1 MAEFKLGRIRFVWK
15 GNWTTGTEYYKDDVV
30 RQGGKTFICT
40 VGHTADADFYTD
52 LNFVP
57 TKWNQMTDGQEWKG
71 SWTTSTSYKV
81 GDTVK
86 YGGTVYIANT
96 AHTSASTSALG
107 LENNSAYWDTFAEGF
122 DWKGDWSIN
131 TRYKINDVVSYGGI
145 TYICT
150 TGHTS
155 AATTTLGLEDA
166 SANWQEW
173 NTGLEYKGAWSGSSV
188 RYKVND
194 IVKYGG
200 GTWICITAHTSQ
212 ATFAADE
219 AKWAQFN
226 EGIEFEGDWS
236 SATTYQIG
244 DVVRYGGNQYVAKT
258 NNVNYNPRLQTTD
271 WDLFSEGFRY
281 RGAHSLTT
289 NYLIG
294 DTVRL
299 AGHVYLAATD
309 STAYQFTCTSVE
321 GATDRF
327 NMSTPTSDIAVNMAV
342 RFSGT
347 TFGGI
352 IAGATYYVKSIVSPT
367 YITISTTP
375 GGATFNIPGNA
386 TGSMTVDIGWI
397 PSQSAASSIWT
408 RLNSGLNWAGEWLD
422 DTEYDIGDVVRYG
435 SNSYVCVATHR
446 SEGDDGS
453 TIGTQGGGAANSRP
467 DRDSTGTYWN
477 ILTIGTETSL
487 LTTRGDLVYFGG
499 AGPTRL
505 PVGIEG
511 QVLRVSED
519 DIPEWYTIGK
529 VDHVYYVANHGTDHP
544 APIHGLTV
552 DKPWASI
559 RYACEQVLAGS
570 RNLNAA
576 RLLEL
581 NRAFIQR
588 ETVEWIQYQVTNN
601 ITPFTTSFTFK
612 DDRCER
618 DIGYIID
625 AVIWDIRHGG
635 NRKTREAALSYVN
648 DAPAVYTLGQET
660 ETVAAINYA
669 LGLMGN
675 VLAQTEPDV
684 NYQVTNGDNSTA
696 IVAQWTDASIAA
708 ETGIATTVTGLVEIV
723 TDAITAGND
732 TDIPAE
738 YFPSTV
744 IQIKT
749 GVYREE
755 LPIIVPEG
763 CCLLGDEVR
772 SVNAGPSTGTTN
784 IADSYYSLQ
793 ALGRMESVVGD
804 VVVGTTVTKSS
815 GNTASQS
822 QLFPYADTGEQA
834 TVKQLVRAIRH
845 SLDWKLG
852 TMNLASYPDPTNYNS
867 SYLVGYGDARTLI
880 LLNKEYF
887 KVEVTAYI
895 DANYPDV
902 YYSRTKCQQDVGYIV
917 DAVVYD
923 LTYGGYQQSI
933 TAGLAYYNGIGG
945 AMAIDSE
952 ELTATIAAMTH
963 LKAMMQDAIAL
974 TPTGGDQSTIPQW
987 REGTGGSAGSITFVG
1002 QALDYIIGIVT
1013 NGTTSAPSVTITTI
1027 ASGTTITTSV
1037 SHGLQVGDT
1046 FTPRS
1051 SANGLVK
1058 NVTYFVKT
1066 VPAVNQ
1072 VTLAPSFDGT
1082 VITSLTNGTGLSIVC
1097 DIVNWPATSWATGSQ
1112 VTAYTLLSQAQET
1125 IVQNMIDDLN
1135 EIAWHT
1141 DFVVDATSLTTTD
1154 FRVYVGK
1161 NDIVHTYV
1169 SGGTVTKSDGT
1180 ELAVTGFVYNEATGY
1195 AVVTTAT
1202 HGLAAGDVVTI
1213 ENITVSCTHPD
1224 ASPTTSTA
1232 TFPSG
1237 TGTRNGI
1244 TKVFYLQNK
1253 CIRDV
1258 RLILNAVG
1266 YDVMFN
1272 SNYQT
1277 IRAAYSYLRS
1287 TASEVFSLGQKA
1299 VTRSALANVKTEA
1312 KANVGG
1318 DSTAQS
1324 RIETLMTLIDDV
1336 IYSGSTEG
1344 SNQTTGLRNLHYA
1357 ARQLELNK
1365 SFMVAEISAYI
1376 SSTFTGTATA
1386 TAASTDRITCA
1397 STSWLRRNAAIRFT
1411 GTTFGGIETGTTYY
1425 VRSIVSSTE
1434 FTVSLTP
1441 YGTAVDLSTATGSM
1455 TFALYYNLELC
1466 LRDVEAYTD
1475 ALKYDLVYP
1484 GNYKSLMAARYY
1496 ANSVKG
1502 SQEEDMYYLR
1512 NSTGVR
1518 NQTLEGLDG
1527 DLTSFNEYG
1536 TRRVTAGAYASLDPG
1551 WGPDDESAWIT
1562 SRSPYVQ
1569 NVATFGHAAIG
1580 QKIDGALHNGGNVSI
1595 VSNDFTQLISD
1606 GIGAWVTNNG
1616 RAELVSVFTYY
1627 SHVGYLAENGG
1638 KIRGTNGNNSYGDFG
1653 SVAEGFDATETPNVG
1668 IVDNKYQFVATV
1680 GSAFT
1685 DGDDVLVLE
1694 YDNAGSEYTTATMN
1708 VTGAGTSASV
1718 EQDEFRDD
1726 AVFQVRLL
1734 DLGNDSSGQFG
1745 GEGYVTNSNTAQG
1758 GTTTSITIAATDQ
1771 EISSAYV
1778 GMKIYLTGGA
1788 GAGQYAVISSY
1799 NAGTKLASVV
1809 KETTGA
1815 SGWDHLV
1822 PGTTITA
1829 PDASTTYT
1837 IEPRITFTAPGYA
1850 STASTLSASETWDD
1864 VDYSNLTRA
1873 YDNVTGTT
1881 TGSGTGAT
1889 FFVIKKGTKY
1899 TVNIKSGGTRYARLD
1914 TITVVGTD
1922 LGGASTTNDI
1932 VITVTAVNSTTGAIQ
1947 AIDFEGYG
1955 QGGNYIAIASGA
1967 TTTSVS
1973 LNGTTWAAGGALPS
1987 STTWTSIAGGNLT
2000 ATETGSSFVVGRAYT
2015 IATLGN
2021 TNWLAVGA
2029 PSVTV
2034 GASFIATAQGGTGTA
2049 IPHASA
2055 VVAIAA
2061 TGATA
2066 YSHDAGAT
2074 WTAGANLPTSSGSW
2088 ISVKYAKGYWV
2099 AVSNGDNKTAYSQ
2112 NNGRT
2117 WTAGGTLPSST
2128 NWIDITY
2135 GKGRWVAVAQG
2146 GTDAAYSLDNGQT
2159 WVAATLPSS
2168 SNWVSVAYGNNRFVA
2183 VSSTSGTVA
2192 AYSLDGASWTAS
2204 TLPATASWTA
2214 ITYGQGVFLAVS
2226 QSTQAATSEDGI
2238 VWTSRT
2244 SSTAANG
2251 FSGVTFGNP
2260 NRYGLF
2266 VAVQRST
2273 AGTVASYF
2281 RTGATARA
2289 RAFVSQ
2295 ERIFAVRLVEPGSGY
2310 ASAPTM
2316 TITDPSNIYEMPF
2329 EVRLGKGALG
2339 NPSFTNR
2346 GIGYV
2351 TANGEVSSG
2360 DGYGDFYQSG
2370 SYVAVRQL
2378 TQRPV
2383 AGSNVVLGNLP
2394 DRTFKLVNVISFVGA
2409 YDGSYTAFFQI
2420 SPELGVSE
2428 SPEHGDSV
2436 TTRIRYSQ
2444 VRLTGHDFLSIGSGN
2459 FNETNYPNDF
2469 TQDPAQANET
2479 VENNGGRV
2487 FFTSTDQDGNFRVG
2501 DLFTIEQST
2510 GVATLNADAFNI
2522 AGLQELTLGEVTL
2535 GGASASITEFSTDP
2549 FFTSDS
2555 DSVVPTQRAIK
2566 AYISAQIGG
2575 GGASLNVNSVTAGF
2589 IYISNNQIT
2598 TTTNTP
2604 IQMKGRFDFRGG
2616 VTGYPVAWNYFL
2628 NNK

>member
-71 SWTTSTSYKV
+71 NWTTSTSYKV

-86 YGGTVYIANT
+86 YGSTIYIANT

-107 LENNSAYWDTFAEGF
+107 LENNIADWDIFAEGF

-131 TRYKINDVVSYGGI
+131 TRYKPNDVVAYGGI

-166 SANWQEW
+166 AANWQEW
-173 NTGLEYKGAWSGSSV
+173 NTGLEYKGNWSGSSV
-188 RYKVND
+188 RYKLND

-200 GTWICITAHTSQ
+200 GTWICTTAHTSQ
-212 ATFAADE
+212 AAFTSDE

-226 EGIEFEGDWS
+226 EGIEFEGAWS
-236 SATTYQIG
+236 NTVPYQKG
-244 DVVRYGGNQYVAKT
+244 DIVRYGGNQYVANE
-258 NNVNYNPRLQTTD
+258 NNTGVNPLTSVSEWT
-271 WDLFSEGFRY
+271 LFTEGFNY
-281 RGAHSLTT
+281 RGTFALTSS
-289 NYLIG
+289 YLIG
-294 DTVRL
+294 DVVRHS
-299 AGHVYLAATD
+299 GHVYLAQTD
-309 STAYQFTCTSVE
+309 SPTYQFTCTSAT
-321 GATDRF
+321 GANDQFT
-327 NMSTPTSDIAVNMAV
+327 MSTVTSNLTVGQAV

-347 TFGGI
+347 TFGGVS
-352 IAGATYYVKSIVSPT
+352 AGATYYVKTIVSPT
-367 YITISTTP
+367 SITISTTP
-375 GGATFNIPGNA
+375 GGATFNVPGNA
-386 TGSMTVDIGWI
+386 TGTMTVDVSWI
-397 PSQSAASSIWT
+397 PSQSEASSVWT

-422 DTEYDIGDVVRYG
+422 DTEYDAGDVVRYG
-435 SNSYVCVATHR
+435 SNSYVCVARHR

-467 DRDSTGTYWN
+467 DRDATGTYWN
-477 ILTIGTETSL
+477 ILTVGSETSL

-505 PVGIEG
+505 PVGVEG

-519 DIPEWYTIGK
+519 DIPEWFTIGK
-529 VDHVYYVANHGTDHP
+529 VDHVYYVANHGTDGT
-544 APIHGLTV
+544 APVHGLTV

-559 RYACEQVLAGS
+559 RYACEQVLAGP
-570 RNLNAA
+570 RNPGAA

-601 ITPFTTSFTFK
+601 ITPFTPSFVFN
-612 DDRCER
+612 DERCER
-618 DIGYIID
+618 DVGYIID

-635 NRKTREAALSYVN
+635 NRKTRQAALSYVN

-669 LGLMGN
+669 LTVMGN
-675 VLAQTEPDV
+675 VLGQTAPST

-696 IVAQWTDASIAA
+696 IVAQWTDATIAA
-708 ETGIATTVTGLVEIV
+708 EAGVLATVTDLVEIV
-723 TDAITAGND
+723 TDAITAGTD
-732 TDIPAE
+732 EDIPAE
-738 YFPSTV
+738 YLPSTI
-744 IQIKT
+744 IQVKT
-749 GVYREE
+749 GRYREE

-784 IADSYYSLQ
+784 IADSYYSLS
-793 ALGRMESVVGD
+793 ALARMESVAGD
-804 VVVGTTVTKSS
+804 IVVGTTVTPTS
-815 GNTASQS
+815 GNTATQS
-822 QLFPYADTGEQA
+822 KLWPYADTNQQT
-834 TVKQLVRAIRH
+834 TVKQLVRMIRH
-845 SLDWKLG
+845 NIDWRLG
-852 TMNLASYPDPTNYNS
+852 TMNLASYPDPTNYNT
-867 SYLVGYGDARTLI
+867 SYLVGYGDARRLV

-887 KVEVTAYI
+887 KAEVTAYI
-895 DANYPDV
+895 DANYTDV

-917 DAVVYD
+917 DALVYD
-923 LTYGGYQQSI
+923 LTYGGYQQTL
-933 TAGLAYYNGIGG
+933 TAALAYFNGVGG

-963 LKAMMQDAIAL
+963 LKGMIQDAIAL
-974 TPTGGDQSTIPQW
+974 TPTGGDQSIIPQW
-987 REGTGGSAGSITFVG
+987 REGTAGSAGSITFVG
-1002 QALDYIIGIVT
+1002 QAMDYIIGVIT
-1013 NGTTSAPSVTITTI
+1013 NGSSGTPTATITTI
-1027 ASGTTITTSV
+1027 ASGTTITTSA

-1046 FTPRS
+1046 FTPRTT
-1051 SANGLVK
+1051 ANGLIK
-1058 NVTYFVKT
+1058 GVTYFVKT
-1066 VPAVNQ
+1066 VPGVNQ
-1072 VTLAPSFDGT
+1072 ITLAASFDGT
-1082 VITSLTNGTGLSIVC
+1082 AITSLTDGTGLSIVC
-1097 DIVNWPATSWATGSQ
+1097 DIVNWPATSWAPGTQ
-1112 VTAYTLLSQAQET
+1112 VTAYTLLSQAQES
-1125 IVQNMIDDLN
+1125 IIRNVVDDLN
-1135 EIAWHT
+1135 TVAWHT
-1141 DFVVDATSLTTTD
+1141 DFVVDVTSLTSTQ

-1161 NDIVHTYV
+1161 SDIVHTYV
-1169 SGGTVTKSDGT
+1169 SGGTVTKANGT
-1180 ELAVTGFVYNEATGY
+1180 ELAITGFTYTETTGY
-1195 AVVTTAT
+1195 AVITTAT
-1202 HGLAAGDVVTI
+1202 HGLAAGDVVNI
-1213 ENITVSCTHPD
+1213 EGIVVSCTHPD
-1224 ASPTTSTA
+1224 ASPTTSTSV
-1232 TFPSG
+1232 FPSG

-1244 TKVFYLQNK
+1244 TKVAYLQTK
-1253 CIRDV
+1253 CLRDI

-1272 SNYQT
+1272 SNYQSL
-1277 IRAAYSYLRS
+1277 RAAYSYLRS
-1287 TASEVFSLGQKA
+1287 TATEVFSLGQKA
-1299 VTRSALANVKTEA
+1299 VTRSALENVKTEA

-1336 IYSGSTEG
+1336 IFGGSTEG
-1344 SNQTTGLRNLHYA
+1344 SNQTTGVRNLHYA

-1365 SFMVAEISAYI
+1365 NFLASEISAHI

-1386 TAASTDRITCA
+1386 TAAATDRITCA
-1397 STSWLRRNAAIRFT
+1397 STSWLKRNAAIRFT

-1425 VRSIVSSTE
+1425 VREVVSSTV
-1434 FTVSLTP
+1434 FTISLTP
-1441 YGTAVDLSTATGSM
+1441 YGSAVDLSTASGTM
-1455 TFALYYNLELC
+1455 TFALYYNAELC
-1466 LRDVEAYTD
+1466 LRDVAAYTD

-1484 GNYKSLMAARYY
+1484 GNYKSAMAARYY

-1502 SQEEDMYYLR
+1502 SQEEDMFY
-1512 NSTGVR
+1512 VR
-1518 NQTLEGLDG
+1518 NTTGIRNMTLDGLDG
-1527 DLTSFNEYG
+1527 DLTSLNEYG
-1536 TRRVTAGAYASLDPG
+1536 TRRVTAGAYVSLDPG
-1551 WGPDDESAWIT
+1551 WGPDDQSAWILT
-1562 SRSPYVQ
+1562 RSPYVQ
-1569 NVATFGHAAIG
+1569 NVATFGYGAVG

-1627 SHVGYLAENGG
+1627 SHIGYLAENGG

-1668 IVDNKYQFVATV
+1668 EVDNKYQFAATV

-1685 DGDDVLVLE
+1685 DGDDVLTLE
-1694 YDNAGSEYTTATMN
+1694 FDNAGAEYTTATMN

-1718 EQDEFRDD
+1718 EADEFRDD
-1726 AVFQVRLL
+1726 AVFNVRLL

-1745 GEGYVTNSNTAQG
+1745 GEGYITNSNTAQG
-1758 GTTTSITIAATDQ
+1758 GTTTQITIAATDQ

-1778 GMKIYLTGGA
+1778 GMKIYLTGGT
-1788 GAGQYAVISSY
+1788 GAGQYAIINSY
-1799 NAGTKLASVV
+1799 NAGTKVAQVV

-1815 SGWDHLV
+1815 AGWDHLV
-1822 PGTTITA
+1822 AGRTISA

-1837 IEPRITFTAPGYA
+1837 IEPRISFTAPGYT
-1850 STASTLSASETWDD
+1850 STASTLANSLTWND
-1864 VDYSNLTRA
+1864 VNYSNLTRV
-1873 YDNVTGTT
+1873 YDNQTGTT
-1881 TGSGTGAT
+1881 DGAGTGAT
-1889 FFVIKKGTKY
+1889 FLVIKKGTKY
-1899 TVNIKSGGTRYARLD
+1899 TAILKSAGTGYVRFD
-1914 TITVVGTD
+1914 TVTIAGTS
-1922 LGGASTTNDI
+1922 LGGASTTNDL
-1932 VITVTAVNSTTGAIQ
+1932 VITITSVNSTTGAIQ
-1947 AIDFEGYG
+1947 TFDHEGYG
-1955 QGGNYIAIASGA
+1955 QGGNYVAIA
-1967 TTTSVS
+1967 TSSNVTNIS
-1973 LNGTTWAAGGALPS
+1973 SNGTS
-1987 STTWTSIAGGNLT
+1987 WTAGGNLPSSINWTGIAGGDLT
-2000 ATETGSSFVVGRAYT
+2000 AVETGSAFVVGRAYT
-2015 IATLGN
+2015 IETLGN
-2021 TNWLAVGA
+2021 TNWLAIGA

-2034 GASFIATAQGGTGTA
+2034 GATFIATGAAGTGTA
-2049 IPHASA
+2049 RPIASA
-2055 VVAIAA
+2055 IVAIAS

-2066 YSHDAGAT
+2066 YSYDAGAS
-2074 WTAGANLPTSSGSW
+2074 WTAGGNLPTSSGTW
-2088 ISVKYAKGYWV
+2088 ETVKYAKGYWV
-2099 AVSNGDNKTAYSQ
+2099 AVSYNDNKTAYSRD
-2112 NNGRT
+2112 NGKT
-2117 WTAGGTLPSST
+2117 WTAGGNLPSTS
-2128 NWIDITY
+2128 NWIDVTY
-2135 GKGRWVAVAQG
+2135 GGGKWVAIASG
-2146 GTDAAYSLDNGQT
+2146 GTAAAYSVDNGQV

-2168 SNWVSVAYGNNRFVA
+2168 SLWNAVTFGNNRFVA
-2183 VSSTSGTVA
+2183 VSNTSGTTA
-2192 AYSLDGASWTAS
+2192 AYSLDGVNWTAS
-2204 TLPATASWTA
+2204 TLPATANWTDVG
-2214 ITYGQGVFLAVS
+2214 YGQGLFLAVS
-2226 QSTQAATSEDGI
+2226 QSTQSATSEDGI

-2251 FSGVTFGNP
+2251 FSSVTFGNP
-2260 NRYGLF
+2260 NRYGMF

-2295 ERIFAVRLVEPGSGY
+2295 EKIFAIRIVEPGSGY

-2329 EVRLGKGALG
+2329 TVRIGKGAVA
-2339 NPSFTNR
+2339 NPSFVNR

-2351 TANGEVSSG
+2351 TANGEIASG
-2360 DGYGDFYQSG
+2360 DGHGDYYQSG
-2370 SYVAVRQL
+2370 SYIAVRRL

-2383 AGSNVVLGNLP
+2383 AGSNVVLSNLP
-2394 DRTFKLVNVISFVGA
+2394 DRTFKLVNVVSFRGS

-2428 SPEHGDSV
+2428 APEHGDTA

-2459 FNETNYPNDF
+2459 FTETNYPNSF

-2510 GVATLNADAFNI
+2510 GIATLNADAFNI

-2549 FFTSDS
+2549 FFTADS

-2604 IQMKGRFDFRGG
+2604 IQMKARFDFRGG